1 MTSIAGGHGE
11 TNPNSSWLSARGFW
25 LAYFLGLLFVHLL
38 LLSVPF
44 VTISMAWTT
53 TNLLHNFAHLYFLHI
68 IKGAPWMSIENDANR
83 RWTHWEQIDDG
94 VQLTTTRKFLTA
106 VPIVLF
112 LLTCLYTR
120 NNTEHF
126 IANFISLVVVTLPK
140 LPQFHGVRLFNIN
153 KY

>member
-11 TNPNSSWLSARGFW
+11 PNPNSSWLSARGFW
-25 LAYFLGLLFVHLL
+25 LAYFLGLLSIHLI
-38 LLSVPF
+38 LLSLPF
-44 VTISMAWTT
+44 VSISWAWTA
-53 TNLLHNFAHLYFLHI
+53 TNLIHNLAHLYFLHI
-68 IKGAPWMSIENDANR
+68 IKGAPWLSIENDPSR

-94 VQLTTTRKFLTA
+94 IQMTTTRKFLTA

-120 NNTEHF
+120 NSTEHF
-126 IANFISLVVVTLPK
+126 IANFVSLVVVTLPK

>member
-44 VTISMAWTT
+44 VTIPVAWTV
-53 TNLLHNFAHLYFLHI
+53 TNLLHNAVHLYFLHI
-68 IKGAPWMSIENDANR
+68 IKGAPWLSIENDASR
-83 RWTHWEQIDDG
+83 QWTHWEQIDDG
-94 VQLTTTRKFLTA
+94 VQMTPTRKFLTA

-120 NNTEHF
+120 NSTEHF

>member
-11 TNPNSSWLSARGFW
+11 PNPNSSWLRARGLW
-25 LAYFLGLLFVHLL
+25 LTYFLGVLGVHLV

-44 VTISMAWTT
+44 ISIPWAWTV
-53 TNLLHNFAHLYFLHI
+53 TNLLHNAAHLYFLHI
-68 IKGAPWMSIENDANR
+68 IKGAPWLSIENDSSR

-94 VQLTTTRKFLTA
+94 VQMTGTRKFLTA

-120 NNTEHF
+120 NSTEHF